1 LVKSPGLDSFV
12 QSAEALEQTIALLYT
27 GRRGVAGCYFFW
39 ILSWLIASGEIWFS
53 LWALGFQSSFTK
65 AVILESAAV
74 VVRGAAFL
82 VPGAMGVQEGGY
94 ILLGSLLGIPG
105 EIAFALSLV
114 RRMRE
119 LALGIPALISW
130 QLLEATRWWGAR
142 S

>member
-1 LVKSPGLDSFV
+1 VAV
-12 QSAEALEQTIALLYT
+12 ITARQI
-27 GRRGVAGCYFFW
+27 AGCYFFW
-39 ILSWLIASGEIWFS
+39 ILFWLIASGEIWFS
-53 LWALGFQSSFTK
+53 LWALGFKSSFTT
-65 AVILESAAV
+65 AVILESAAL
-74 VVRGAAFL
+74 VVRGATFL

-94 ILLGSLLGIPG
+94 ILLGNLLGIPG

>member
-1 LVKSPGLDSFV
+1 
-12 QSAEALEQTIALLYT
+12 
-27 GRRGVAGCYFFW
+27 
-39 ILSWLIASGEIWFS
+39 
-53 LWALGFQSSFTK
+53 
-65 AVILESAAV
+65 
-74 VVRGAAFL
+74 
-82 VPGAMGVQEGGY
+82 MGVQEGGY
-94 ILLGSLLGIPG
+94 ILLGNLLGIPG